1 MRGHMLLILMACG
14 SSTFPPPTSVFAEA
28 LARFDG
34 DKDGT
39 LSREELGRYDP
50 LPDTF
55 TKMDRSADGKVD
67 LDEFTYFVH
76 ANQPRA
82 LVSRKGMGPK

>member
-1 MRGHMLLILMACG
+1 MLLLLTACG
-14 SSTFPPPTSVFAEA
+14 SSTFPPPATVFAEA

-34 DKDGT
+34 DHDGT
-39 LSREELGRYDP
+39 LSREELARYDP
-50 LPDTF
+50 MPETF
-55 TKMDRSADGKVD
+55 TKMDSSGDGKVD
-67 LDEFTYFVH
+67 TEEFTYFIH